1 MQRRTV
7 HFKGRVQGVGFRY
20 TTAHIAQKFP
30 VAGYVQN
37 LANGEVLV
45 VVEGSEKTLDEFLGT
60 VHDRMRENVESTRV
74 EISTATNEFDAFE
87 IRY

>member
-7 HFKGRVQGVGFRY
+7 HFSGNVQGVGFRY
-20 TTAHIAQKFP
+20 TTSHLAQRLP
-30 VAGYVQN
+30 VTGYVQN

-45 VVEGSEKTLDEFLGT
+45 VVEGSETALDEFLGL
-60 VHDRMRENVESTRV
+60 VHDRMRENVADVRT
-74 EISTATNEFDAFE
+74 EISTATNEFDAFN